1 MGGFPEPRVGLV
13 ICYSYLWT
21 EEAERGLK
29 EGRKDRPCAVVVA
42 LQPASTKSGKRV
54 AVVPLTHTPP
64 HDLRAAIE
72 VPTKV
77 KEYLGLDGERSW
89 IVLDELNVFT
99 WPGFDLRSI
108 RRGENRIDYGMLPPA
123 LFDKII
129 AMLVPLLGTGGV
141 TRVSRE

>member
-1 MGGFPEPRVGLV
+1 MGGFPEPRTGLV
-13 ICYSYLWT
+13 ICYSYLWI
-21 EEAERGLK
+21 EEAERGLQ
-29 EGRKDRPCAVVVA
+29 EGGKDRPCAFFVA

-54 AVVPLTHTPP
+54 AV
-64 HDLRAAIE
+64 E

-77 KEYLGLDGERSW
+77 KDYLGLDGERSW

-99 WPGFDLRSI
+99 WPGFDLRQV

-129 AMLVPLLGTGGV
+129 ARLVLLLETGGV
-141 TRVSRE
+141 ARLSRE